1 MKLTGVL
8 VLLLAFAVPAAVG
21 SRATVEPEIEMEDFT
36 FRPARMVVARGA
48 LVEWKNRDRAPH
60 NAASIARRADG
71 TRLFRTRTVGFRGEA
86 TARAPRR
93 PERTA
98 TSARCT
104 PTCAARS
111 SFADAVWESRS

>member
-8 VLLLAFAVPAAVG
+8 VLLLALAAVPAAVG

-36 FRPARMVVARGA
+36 FQPARMVVARGA
-48 LVEWKNRDRAPH
+48 LIEWKNRDRARH

-93 PERTA
+93 AGTYRYL
-98 TSARCT
+98 CT
-104 PTCAARS
+104 VHPNMRGTLVVR
-111 SFADAVWESRS
+111 